1 MYDEV
6 VSENVP
12 DEFMSFLE
20 EADKNGPHPQKKSP
34 DGEELTEAAPV
45 GRAVKTEP

>member
-1 MYDEV
+1 MYDDV

-12 DEFMSFLE
+12 DEFLSFLE
-20 EADKNGPHPQKKSP
+20 EADKNGPETQKKSP
-34 DGEELTEAAPV
+34 DGAELTEAAPG